1 MRLHGSCATLGD
13 DAVLLLGPSGIGKS
27 DLLLRL
33 IDRGFVLVGD
43 DQLELEAGRIKG
55 VSPLIGMIELRGIGL
70 FRADHRDSA
79 RLRLVVRLGAAKD
92 RLPAPGNDAEFGVP
106 LIALDP
112 CAASAAVRIHWALD
126 AACGRRMQHCGAFA
140 A

>member
-112 CAASAAVRIHWALD
+112 CAASATVRIHWALD

>member
-106 LIALDP
+106 LIELDP

>member
-55 VSPLIGMIELRGIGL
+55 VPPLIGMIELRGIGL